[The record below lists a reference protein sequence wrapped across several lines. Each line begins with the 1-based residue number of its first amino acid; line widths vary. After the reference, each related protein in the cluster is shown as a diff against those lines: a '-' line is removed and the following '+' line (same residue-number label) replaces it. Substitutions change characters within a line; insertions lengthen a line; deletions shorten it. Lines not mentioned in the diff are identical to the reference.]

1 MEELKA
7 KITQLTKEQVG
18 ELLGFISLN
27 CDVKVAFIEKEE
39 ARQYSQGCLENDDDF
54 EQFWSWFMEEWCLI
68 DEAEEISN
76 ACVDYDS
83 IKEK

>member
-7 KITQLTKEQVG
+7 RIGFLTDAEVG
-18 ELLGFISLN
+18 ELLAYISRN
-27 CDVKVAFIEKEE
+27 CNVKVAFIEKEE

-54 EQFWSWFMEEWCLI
+54 ERFWSWFMEEWCLI

-76 ACVDYDS
+76 ACCDFDS